1 MPANFHSGDDTD
13 SRDRWD
19 ACWSALER
27 LPRRRFATTRLH
39 TEAVRLINSCRAAT
53 EGRGIEHLEH
63 RAHAAHRATAEQ
75 LAAASNEQLN
85 RFMAMLNGALSVLR
99 SHPRHPV

>member
-13 SRDRWD
+13 SRERWD

-27 LPRRRFATTRLH
+27 LPRGRLATVRIH
-39 TEAVRLINSCRAAT
+39 AEAARLINSCRAAT
-53 EGRGIEHLEH
+53 EGRGIEHIEH
-63 RAHAAHRATAEQ
+63 RAYAAHQVTADRI
-75 LAAASNEQLN
+75 AAGDNGQLN
-85 RFMAMLNGALSVLR
+85 RFMAVLNGALSVLR